1 MSPVLIGIAAYIL
14 VQLLIGIAVSRRIKS
29 ESDYLLAGRSL
40 KLGLATFTIFAT
52 WFGAETCIGAAGS
65 IYKEG
70 LSGGAADPFGYGACL
85 LLMGL
90 LFATPLWRR
99 GLTTFAD
106 LFRQRY
112 SPSVE
117 RVVVLLIVPGS
128 VMWAAAQIRAFGQVI
143 SASSDLEVEI
153 AITFAA
159 LVVVVYTVYGGLL
172 ADAVTDLFQGIALIV
187 GLVILF
193 VVVTNSLGGIAP
205 AAALIAPEQLHL
217 FGGPDA
223 SMLAVIERWAI
234 PIGGSVLAQE
244 LVARVLATQSPQ
256 VARRAS
262 LLGGG
267 LYLAVGFIPVFLG
280 LIGAR
285 IIPELT
291 EPEQLLAQLAQ
302 QHLSTFLYI
311 AFAGALVSAVLST
324 VDSALLAAAAL
335 TSHNLIVP
343 LLPRLSEA
351 AKVRVARIG
360 VLAFGVIAYTL
371 ALHAKGVYA
380 LVEQASAFG
389 SAGVFTVAMFALFT
403 DVGDAR
409 AALATLLAGLA
420 TWIVGAYLLEWP
432 LPYLTS
438 LAVSLAVY
446 LGCAW
451 SLPPLRPRAAARSL

>member
-1 MSPVLIGIAAYIL
+1 MSPILIGVAAYIL
-14 VQLLIGIAVSRRIKS
+14 VQLLIGVLVSRRIRS
-29 ESDYLLAGRSL
+29 ESDYLLAGRRL
-40 KLGLATFTIFAT
+40 KLGLGTFTIFAT

-65 IYKEG
+65 IYKDG
-70 LSGGAADPFGYGACL
+70 LSGGSADPFGYGACL
-85 LLMGL
+85 LLMGI

-143 SASSDLEVEI
+143 SASSALEVEI
-153 AITFAA
+153 AITLAA
-159 LVVVVYTVYGGLL
+159 LVVVVYTIYGGLL
-172 ADAVTDLFQGIALIV
+172 ADAITDLFQGIALIV

-193 VVVTNSLGGIAP
+193 VVVVSALGGFEP
-205 AAALIAPEQLHL
+205 AAATIAPERLRL
-217 FGGPDA
+217 FGGPEV
-223 SMLAVIERWAI
+223 SIFAVLERWAI
-234 PIGGSVLAQE
+234 PICGSVLSQE
-244 LVARVLATQSPQ
+244 LVARVLATHSPQ

-280 LIGAR
+280 LVGAR
-285 IIPELT
+285 VIPELA

-302 QHLSTFLYI
+302 HYLPTFLYI

-335 TSHNLIVP
+335 TSHNLVVP
-343 LLPRLSEA
+343 LVPRLSES

-360 VLAFGVIAYTL
+360 VFVFGAIAYTL
-371 ALHAKGVYA
+371 ALHAEGVYA
-380 LVEQASAFG
+380 LVEEASAFG
-389 SAGVFTVAMFALFT
+389 SAGVFVVSMFALFT
-403 DVGDAR
+403 KIGDTRGAM
-409 AALATLLAGLA
+409 ATLLAGLA
-420 TWIVGAYLLEWP
+420 TWILGAYVLEFP

-438 LAVSLAVY
+438 LGVSLGVY
-446 LGCAW
+446 LGCVW
-451 SLPPLRPRAAARSL
+451 WLPQPRPVASTSQ